1 MARIEDI
8 ERRLLNWARW
18 RCGLMRGGLG
28 YASVDLGAERVD
40 GGGGYDAP
48 AVIPTSD
55 VEASETDQ
63 AVMSLPGELR
73 RTVEVCYLDGG
84 GVQRHAAKLAC
95 SESTI
100 KARIWRAHRLLSA
113 WYAGRAAAAREQRA
127 RVEALQR
134 AARP

>member
-18 RCGLMRGGLG
+18 RAGMKGGGLG
-28 YASVDLGAERVD
+28 YASADMAAERVD
-40 GGGGYDAP
+40 GGGYDAQ
-48 AVIPTSD
+48 AIIPTID

-63 AVMSLPGELR
+63 AVMTLPSELR

-84 GVQRHAAKLAC
+84 GMKRHMVKLAC
-95 SESTI
+95 TEETI
-100 KARIWRAHRLLSA
+100 KARIWRAHRLLSG
-113 WYAGRAAAAREQRA
+113 WYADKAARARENRA

-134 AARP
+134 SARV